1 MSSSSRRSSPA
12 YGASPQMPSSTGIAG
27 RGMPRRRPLAA
38 LVTPLSGPLAR
49 YGRAGAAALGLW
61 AGEAGVELEVTD
73 AHPSAAAAMASAVG
87 GRRRPEVVFGP
98 YGSGPA
104 VAAAG
109 ATRCGLWNHGGATSR
124 LSRPR
129 FPQVI
134 NVPAPAATYL
144 AATLAAFDPSALAL
158 AGRAALLLHSTT
170 GFGQEVASGAT
181 RAARAIGLA
190 VSEHAFEPGEGAR
203 AANAVAQRPDAE
215 VLLVAGAFDDE
226 VAIAERLLRRAWCAA
241 AFVAAGVEEI
251 LGRLGERLDG
261 VYGPCQWLAETAPEP
276 EQGPDQR
283 WFSAAYER
291 TTGALPPYPA
301 AAAYAAGVLWQHCSR
316 EAGTTQPE
324 DVAAVAAGLHTTTL
338 FGGFRLHPTTG
349 LQDAHRVG
357 VVRWRSGRRVPV
369 ISPT

>member
-1 MSSSSRRSSPA
+1 MS
-12 YGASPQMPSSTGIAG
+12 
-27 RGMPRRRPLAA
+27 RRRPLAA

-98 YGSGPA
+98 YGSGHA

-129 FPQVI
+129 FPHVI

-144 AATLAAFDPSALAL
+144 AATLAAFDSSAL

-181 RAARAIGLA
+181 RAASTIGLA

-203 AANAVAQRPDAE
+203 AANAAAQRPDAE

-226 VAIAERLLRRAWCAA
+226 VAIAEQLLRRTWCAA

-251 LGRLGERLDG
+251 LEPLGERLEG
-261 VYGPCQWLAETAPEP
+261 IYGPCQWLAETAPEP
-276 EQGPDQR
+276 EHGSDQR

-291 TTGALPPYPA
+291 TTGAPPPYPA

-324 DVAAVAAGLHTTTL
+324 AVAAVAAGLHTTTL

-349 LQDAHRVG
+349 LQHAHRVG